1 MGYPLKGI
9 TVIAVEQAAAA
20 PYPSSRLAD
29 AGARVIK
36 IERPQGDFA
45 RGYDNAVR
53 GDSTYFVCLTAARVG
68 RPGLHHA
75 GRCSVAAADDRL
87 G

>member
-53 GDSTYFVCLTAARVG
+53 GDSTYFVWLNRGKSRSSWTTPR
-68 RPGLHHA
+68 RKTQ
-75 GRCSVAAADDRL
+75 RCCSR
-87 G
+87 